1 METRSKVI
9 IVPCSTYDKETVYR
23 AVRTGV
29 NALGGIGAFVRPEEK
44 ILVKPNYLTA
54 AEADKAVTTH
64 PAVIEA
70 VLRLLVE
77 NGFADIA
84 CGDSPGHG
92 RSETA
97 HAKLGLTEVMER
109 LGVRPANMSEEVL
122 TDFPEGMTA
131 KRFYFAKEVTEAD
144 AIINVC
150 KMKTHAL
157 ERITGAVKNVY
168 GFICGVRKAAGHVS
182 YPNPLVFARMLADIH
197 RATDIRLHIMD
208 GIVAME
214 GNGPGS
220 GDPTPMNVLLFSAD
234 PVALDATYC
243 RLVHLEPW
251 TVPTCGQGQL
261 MGIGTYEEEN
271 IDLLLAEPAEGE
283 DEAEDGGETP
293 ADAAPRITP
302 LDTAALVSRFG
313 NPDFNVD
320 RRASSTGGKWGRRIG
335 ILNRITKRPY
345 IDKKACVRCGVCVQH
360 CPVPDKAVNF
370 TKGKD
375 KPPVYDY
382 SRCIRCYCCQEMCPQ
397 HAIHV
402 KRI

>member
-1 METRSKVI
+1 MEARSKVV
-9 IVPCSTYDKETVYR
+9 IVPCRTYNKENVYR
-23 AVRTGV
+23 AVKAGV
-29 NALGGIGAFVRPEEK
+29 DALGGIGAFIRHEEK
-44 ILVKPNYLTA
+44 VLVKPNYLTA
-54 AEADKAVTTH
+54 ADADKAVTTH

-70 VLRLLVE
+70 VLRLVSE
-77 NGFADIA
+77 YGCADIS

-92 RSETA
+92 KGEIV
-97 HAKLGLTEVMER
+97 HARLGMDEIMEKY
-109 LGVRPANMSEEVL
+109 GVRPAEMNEEVL
-122 TDFPEGMTA
+122 TDFPEGMIA
-131 KRFYFAKEVTEAD
+131 KRFYFAKEITEAD

-182 YPNPLVFARMLADIH
+182 YPNPMAFARMLADIH
-197 RATDIRLHIMD
+197 RATDIRLNIMD

-251 TVPTCGQGQL
+251 SVPTCGQGQI
-261 MGIGTYEEEN
+261 MGIGTYEEDK
-271 IDLLLAEPAEGE
+271 IDLLLAEPAESGA
-283 DEAEDGGETP
+283 EAEDGGEITES
-293 ADAAPRITP
+293 AAPKLTP
-302 LDTAALVSRFG
+302 VNTETLVSRFG
-313 NPDFNVD
+313 NPNFNVD
-320 RRASSTGGKWGRRIG
+320 RRATSSGGKWGFRIG
-335 ILNRITKRPY
+335 LLNRFTKRPY
-345 IDKKACVRCGVCVQH
+345 IDKKACVRCGVCVAH

-402 KRI
+402 KGI

>member
-1 METRSKVI
+1 MEERSKVV
-9 IVPCSTYDKETVYR
+9 IVPCRTYDEEAVYR
-23 AVRTGV
+23 AVKAGV
-29 NALGGIGAFVRPEEK
+29 DALGGTAAFVSPEEK

-54 AEADKAVTTH
+54 ADADKAVTTH
-64 PAVIEA
+64 PSVILA

-77 NGFADIA
+77 RGCAKVS

-92 RSETA
+92 RGEAAATR
-97 HAKLGLTEVMER
+97 LGLTDAMKA
-109 LGVRPANMSEEVL
+109 LGVREANMTEEVL

-144 AIINVC
+144 AIVNVC

-197 RATDIRLHIMD
+197 RVTDIRLHVMD

-243 RLVHLEPW
+243 RMVHLEPW
-251 TVPTCGQGQL
+251 SVPTCGQGQI

-271 IDLLLAEPAEGE
+271 IELLVAEPAEE
-283 DEAEDGGETP
+283 DFEAEDGGET
-293 ADAAPRITP
+293 AGSGAPRVTP
-302 LDTAALVSRFG
+302 IDTAELVTRFG
-313 NPDFNVD
+313 NPSFNVD
-320 RRASSTGGKWGRRIG
+320 RRAVSTGGKWGRRIG

-345 IDKKACVRCGVCVQH
+345 IVKKDCVRCGVCVAH
-360 CPVPDKAVNF
+360 CPVPGKAVDFKN
-370 TKGKD
+370 GRD

-397 HAIHV
+397 HAIKV
-402 KRI
+402 IGI

>member
-1 METRSKVI
+1 MEERSKVV
-9 IVPCSTYDKETVYR
+9 IVPCSTYDQNAVYA
-23 AVRTGV
+23 AVKAGV
-29 NALGGIGAFVRPEEK
+29 DALGGIAAFVRPEEK

-54 AEADKAVTTH
+54 ADADKAVTTH
-64 PAVIEA
+64 PSVILA

-77 NGFADIA
+77 RGFAKVS

-92 RSETA
+92 RGEA
-97 HAKLGLTEVMER
+97 AAARLGLTDAMKE
-109 LGVRPANMSEEVL
+109 LGVREANMNEEVL
-122 TDFPEGMTA
+122 TEFPEGMTA

-144 AIINVC
+144 AIINIC

-197 RATDIRLHIMD
+197 RATDIRLNIMD

-243 RLVHLEPW
+243 RMVDLEPW
-251 TVPTCGQGQL
+251 SVPTCGQGQI
-261 MGIGTYEEEN
+261 MGIGTYEEDKIELV
-271 IDLLLAEPAEGE
+271 IAEPAPESA
-283 DEAEDGGETP
+283 EAEDGGET
-293 ADAAPRITP
+293 AGSSAPKITP
-302 LDTAALVSRFG
+302 IDTTELVKRFG
-313 NPDFNVD
+313 NPSFNVD
-320 RRASSTGGKWGRRIG
+320 RRAVSSGGKWGFRIG
-335 ILNRITKRPY
+335 LLNRFTKRPY
-345 IDKKACVRCGVCVQH
+345 IVKKDCVKCGVCVSH
-360 CPVPDKAVNF
+360 CPVPGKAVNF

-397 HAIHV
+397 HAIKV
-402 KRI
+402 KGI

>member
-1 METRSKVI
+1 MEEKSKVV
-9 IVPCSTYDKETVYR
+9 IVPCDTYDKETVFR
-23 AVRTGV
+23 AVKAGV
-29 NALGGIGAFVRPEEK
+29 DALGGLSPFVRPEEK

-54 AEADKAVTTH
+54 ADADKAVTTH

-70 VLRLLVE
+70 VLRLLVQE
-77 NGFADIA
+77 GCTDVS

-92 RSETA
+92 KGEAVSAR
-97 HAKLGLTEVMER
+97 LGLTETFR
-109 LGVRPANMSEEVL
+109 KLGVRSAAMNEEVL
-122 TDFPEGMTA
+122 TEFPEGMTA
-131 KRFYFAKEVTEAD
+131 KRFYFAREVTEAD
-144 AIINVC
+144 AIISVC

-220 GDPTPMNVLLFSAD
+220 GDPVPMNVLLFSAD
-234 PVALDATYC
+234 PVALDAVFC

-261 MGIGTYEEEN
+261 MGIGTFEEEN
-271 IDLLLAEPAEGE
+271 IRLLLAEPSS
-283 DEAEDGGETP
+283 DGSTFSVSP
-293 ADAAPRITP
+293 ADP
-302 LDTAALVSRFG
+302 AALVSRFG
-313 NPDFNVD
+313 NPSFKVD
-320 RRASSTGGKWGRRIG
+320 RRAVSTGGKWGFRIG
-335 ILNRITKRPY
+335 LLSLFTKRPY
-345 IDKKACVRCGVCVQH
+345 IVKKACIKCGVCVSH
-360 CPVPDKAVNF
+360 CPVPDKAVDF
-370 TKGKD
+370 KKGKD

-397 HAIHV
+397 HAIRV
-402 KRI
+402 KGI